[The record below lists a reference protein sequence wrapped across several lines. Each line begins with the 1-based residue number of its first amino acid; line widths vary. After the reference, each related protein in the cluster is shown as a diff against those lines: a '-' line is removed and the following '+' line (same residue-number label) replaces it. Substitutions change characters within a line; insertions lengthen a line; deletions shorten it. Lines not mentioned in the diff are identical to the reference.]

1 MISNF
6 LSCCPRFVARIS
18 PRNGPLHIFF
28 ATFLLS
34 VTKSASIT
42 TTAHTLHPSFIT
54 MSPHQNRRSTRL
66 QKRSTTSS
74 SGGNELQSS
83 EQYNSMKV
91 SELKDLLRE
100 RGLGVSGV
108 KSILIERLTSSSS
121 TYEPSST
128 ADEQSMPQPKAK
140 RARKKSVVELT
151 TTQSAS
157 VAIDCLPRT
166 RELQLQS
173 KHKDT
178 NTKLFV
184 IGVDEAGRGPL
195 AG

>member
-1 MISNF
+1 
-6 LSCCPRFVARIS
+6 
-18 PRNGPLHIFF
+18 
-28 ATFLLS
+28 
-34 VTKSASIT
+34 
-42 TTAHTLHPSFIT
+42 
-54 MSPHQNRRSTRL
+54 MSPHQNRRSNRL
-66 QKRSTTSS
+66 QKRSTSS
-74 SGGNELQSS
+74 SDGNELQSS

-128 ADEQSMPQPKAK
+128 TDEQSMPQPKAK

-151 TTQSAS
+151 TPQAAS
-157 VAIDCLPRT
+157 VAVDCLPRT